1 MIGCD
6 PVDELQMTVD
16 EVARAAGTTTRNVR
30 NYQTKGLLDPPT
42 MVGRVGHYGRP
53 HLSRLKL
60 IARLQER
67 GYSLAAIGDLLRAFQ
82 ERQTVGEM
90 LGLERELTARV
101 PEEEEQILSRSQLVD
116 RFPML
121 DGNLEL
127 VASVVDLELVV
138 PLPPERRGR
147 PEQYRVPSP
156 KLLDIGGELLDAGV
170 PIEVALEELERLR
183 NDARRI
189 AGRLVDMFTRHVW
202 DPWVEAGHPVDAVPQ
217 MVERIRRL
225 KPLPVAAMDS
235 VLAHALDREIGR
247 VVADKAGRAASHSFG
262 RRRLRSTRVGGGRS
276 PRVSLRVAGVG
287 IPGPRAFFRNLRRTG
302 SSTRGGGDG
311 SNANVDR
318 RRGGVTRMSDD
329 GGTVV
334 CPVMQ
339 SRDQGGLRGGGERVR
354 GSIHR
359 ETERMSGTAPEWGH
373 RVFSIAMRGR
383 VVLRRPS
390 RVGIVSPGLHQ

>member
-1 MIGCD
+1 VD
-6 PVDELQMTVD
+6 ADELRMTVD
-16 EVARAAGTTTRNVR
+16 EVAREAGTTTRNVR

-42 MVGRVGHYGRP
+42 VVGRVGHYGRA

-67 GYSLAAIGDLLRAFQ
+67 GYSLAAIGDLIRAFE

-90 LGLERELTARV
+90 LGLQRELAARV
-101 PEEEEQILSRSQLVD
+101 PEEQEQILSRSELVE

-156 KLLDIGGELLDAGV
+156 KLLEIGGELLDAGV
-170 PIEVALEELERLR
+170 PVEVALQELEHLR

-247 VVADKAGRAASHSFG
+247 VVAHKLAELQRFQAGIDDSE
-262 RRRLRSTRVGGGRS
+262 
-276 PRVSLRVAGVG
+276 PE
-287 IPGPRAFFRNLRRTG
+287 G
-302 SSTRGGGDG
+302 S
-311 SNANVDR
+311 
-318 RRGGVTRMSDD
+318 
-329 GGTVV
+329 
-334 CPVMQ
+334 
-339 SRDQGGLRGGGERVR
+339 
-354 GSIHR
+354 
-359 ETERMSGTAPEWGH
+359 
-373 RVFSIAMRGR
+373 
-383 VVLRRPS
+383 
-390 RVGIVSPGLHQ
+390 